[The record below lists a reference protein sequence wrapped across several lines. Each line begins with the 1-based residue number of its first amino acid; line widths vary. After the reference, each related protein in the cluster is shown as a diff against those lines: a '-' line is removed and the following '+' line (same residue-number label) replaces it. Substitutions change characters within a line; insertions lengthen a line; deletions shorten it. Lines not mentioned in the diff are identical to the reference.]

1 MRSDVLGL
9 GLLALGAVLCGAG
22 LPGAAALSE
31 ARAEPAQAA
40 VPAAQMTGAT
50 AQVTGATAQVTTAT
64 APAVSGPT
72 CKLKGTAPVTKNARL
87 YDAPSGGRTIANFT
101 GALVPMTL
109 SAIPAD
115 PASGRARL
123 STTDGSPALRI
134 DGYVAPADVAVF
146 TTRDIPVI
154 SGHIWISSAQKVK
167 LVAATGDS
175 LRAELA
181 ISGSERQTA
190 RASAPCDAF
199 ALQRGVPMKMEVPGN
214 ARGYLMKTSTIELY
228 DRPNGDV
235 IFTLRM
241 IEGTAQLFWS
251 TEAKSGFVHLM
262 SRGDLTI
269 DAWGKLKDLEPLK
282 KGEMMDQYIPPTTA
296 VAGAQLALDK
306 PPPIVKATRSVP
318 VRARRDEK
326 EKPIGE
332 IEAGAEIYLLETVA
346 GWTNVLPKAL
356 GMTPPDEGG
365 FWIPAAE
372 TPK

>member
-22 LPGAAALSE
+22 LPGAAAVSE
-31 ARAEPAQAA
+31 ARAEPAQVA
-40 VPAAQMTGAT
+40 VSAAQATGAT
-50 AQVTGATAQVTTAT
+50 AQVTGATAQ
-64 APAVSGPT
+64 AVSGPT
-72 CKLKGTAPVTKNARL
+72 CKLKGTAPVNKGVRL

-101 GALVPMTL
+101 GALAPMTL

-123 STTDGSPALRI
+123 STSDGSPTLRL
-134 DGYVAPADVAVF
+134 DGYIAPTDVAVF

-175 LRAELA
+175 LRAELS
-181 ISGSERQTA
+181 ISGSEGQTA

-199 ALQRGVPMKMEVPGN
+199 ALQRGAPMKMEVPGS
-214 ARGYLMKTSTIELY
+214 ARGYLMKTSTIELF

-235 IFTLRM
+235 IFTLKM
-241 IEGTAQLFWS
+241 LEGTAQLFWS
-251 TEAKSGFVHLM
+251 TEAKAGFVHLM
-262 SRGDLTI
+262 SRGDLTV
-269 DAWGKLKDLEPLK
+269 DAWGRLKDLEPLK
-282 KGEMMDQYIPPTTA
+282 KGELMDQYIPPTTA

-306 PPPIVKATRSVP
+306 APPIVKATRAIP
-318 VRARRDEK
+318 IRARRDEK
-326 EKPIGE
+326 ERPVGE

>member
-1 MRSDVLGL
+1 MRSEVLGL
-9 GLLALGAVLCGAG
+9 GLLALGALLCGAG
-22 LPGAAALSE
+22 LPGAPAVSE
-31 ARAEPAQAA
+31 ARAQTAQPAPA
-40 VPAAQMTGAT
+40 PAAP
-50 AQVTGATAQVTTAT
+50 
-64 APAVSGPT
+64 APVVSGPS
-72 CKLKGTAPVTKNARL
+72 CKLKGTAPVFKGAKL
-87 YDAPSGGRTIANFT
+87 YDAPSGGRTIATFT

-115 PASGRARL
+115 PAAGRARL
-123 STTDGSPALRI
+123 GTSDSSPSLRI
-134 DGYVAPADVAVF
+134 EGYIAPSDVSVF

-175 LRAELA
+175 LRAELS
-181 ISGSERQTA
+181 ISGSEGQTA
-190 RASAPCDAF
+190 KATASCDAF
-199 ALQRGVPMKMEVPGN
+199 TLQRGAPMRMEVPGS
-214 ARGYLMKTSTIELY
+214 ARGYLMKTSSIELF

-235 IFTLRM
+235 IFTLKM
-241 IEGTAQLFWS
+241 LEGTAQLFWS

-269 DAWGKLKDLEPLK
+269 DAWARLKDLEPLK

-306 PPPIVKATRSVP
+306 APPIVKAQRSVP

-326 EKPIGE
+326 ERPIGE
-332 IEAGAEIYLLETVA
+332 IEAGAEVYVLETVA

-365 FWIPAAE
+365 FWIPASE

>member
-22 LPGAAALSE
+22 LPGAAAVSE
-31 ARAEPAQAA
+31 ARAEPAQVA
-40 VPAAQMTGAT
+40 VSAAQVTGAT
-50 AQVTGATAQVTTAT
+50 AQVTGATAQ
-64 APAVSGPT
+64 AVSGPT
-72 CKLKGTAPVTKNARL
+72 CKLKGTAPVNKGTRL

-101 GALVPMTL
+101 GALAPMTL

-123 STTDGSPALRI
+123 STSDGSPTLRL
-134 DGYVAPADVAVF
+134 DGYIAPTDVAVF

-175 LRAELA
+175 LRAELS
-181 ISGSERQTA
+181 ISGSEGQTA

-199 ALQRGVPMKMEVPGN
+199 ALQRGAPMKMEVPGS
-214 ARGYLMKTSTIELY
+214 ARGYLMKTSTIELF

-235 IFTLRM
+235 IFTLKM
-241 IEGTAQLFWS
+241 LEGTAQLFWS
-251 TEAKSGFVHLM
+251 TEAKAGFVHLM
-262 SRGDLTI
+262 SRGDLTV
-269 DAWGKLKDLEPLK
+269 DAWGRLKDLEPLK
-282 KGEMMDQYIPPTTA
+282 KGELMDQYIPPTTA

-306 PPPIVKATRSVP
+306 APPIVKATRAIP

-326 EKPIGE
+326 ERPVGE

>member
-1 MRSDVLGL
+1 MRSNVLGL
-9 GLLALGAVLCGAG
+9 GLLALGGVLCAG
-22 LPGAAALSE
+22 LPGAPAVSE
-31 ARAEPAQAA
+31 ARAEPAQVVVSA
-40 VPAAQMTGAT
+40 
-50 AQVTGATAQVTTAT
+50 AQVTGAAAQATAT
-64 APAVSGPT
+64 VGQAVSGPA
-72 CKLKGTAPVTKNARL
+72 CKLKGTAPVAKGARL
-87 YDAPSGGRTIANFT
+87 HDAPSGGRAVASFT

-115 PASGRARL
+115 PAAGRARL
-123 STTDGSPALRI
+123 STSDSSPALRI
-134 DGYVAPADVAVF
+134 DGYIAPSDVAVF

-154 SGHIWISSAQKVK
+154 AGHVWISSAQKVK

-175 LRAELA
+175 LRAELL
-181 ISGSERQTA
+181 ISGSEGQTA
-190 RASAPCDAF
+190 KASAPCDAF
-199 ALQRGVPMKMEVPGN
+199 ALQRGVSMKMEIPGS
-214 ARGYLMKTSTIELY
+214 ARGYLMKTSTIELF
-228 DRPNGDV
+228 DRAGGDV
-235 IFTLRM
+235 IFTLKM
-241 IEGTAQLFWS
+241 LEGAAQLFWS
-251 TEAKSGFVHLM
+251 TEAKPGFVHLM

-269 DAWGKLKDLEPLK
+269 DAWARLKDLEPLK

-306 PPPIVKATRSVP
+306 APPIVKATRAIP

-365 FWIPAAE
+365 FWIPASE

>member
-22 LPGAAALSE
+22 LPGVPAISE
-31 ARAEPAQAA
+31 ASAEPAQVA
-40 VPAAQMTGAT
+40 VSA
-50 AQVTGATAQVTTAT
+50 AQVTGAAAQA
-64 APAVSGPT
+64 AVSGPT
-72 CKLKGTAPVTKNARL
+72 CKLKGTAPVPKGARL
-87 YDAPSGGRTIANFT
+87 YDAPSGGRTLASFT

-115 PASGRARL
+115 PASSRARL
-123 STTDGSPALRI
+123 STSEGSPALRI
-134 DGYVAPADVAVF
+134 DGYVAPSDVAVF

-154 SGHIWISSAQKVK
+154 AGHVWISSAQRVK

-175 LRAELA
+175 LRAELS
-181 ISGSERQTA
+181 ISGTEGQTA
-190 RASAPCDAF
+190 KGSASCDAF
-199 ALQRGVPMKMEVPGN
+199 ALQRGVPVRMEVPGS
-214 ARGYLMKTSTIELY
+214 ARGYLMKTSTIELF
-228 DRPNGDV
+228 DRAGGDV
-235 IFTLRM
+235 IFTLKM
-241 IEGTAQLFWS
+241 LEGTAQLFWS
-251 TEAKSGFVHLM
+251 TEAKDGFVHLM

-269 DAWGKLKDLEPLK
+269 DAWARLKDLEPLK

-306 PPPIVKATRSVP
+306 APPIVKATKAIP

-326 EKPIGE
+326 EKPVGE

>member
-22 LPGAAALSE
+22 LPGAAAVSE
-31 ARAEPAQAA
+31 ARAEPAQ
-40 VPAAQMTGAT
+40 VTVSAAQATGAT
-50 AQVTGATAQVTTAT
+50 AQVTGATAQA
-64 APAVSGPT
+64 AVSGPT
-72 CKLKGTAPVTKNARL
+72 CKLKGTAPVNKGVRL
-87 YDAPSGGRTIANFT
+87 HDAPSGGRTIANFT

-123 STTDGSPALRI
+123 STSDGSPTLRI
-134 DGYVAPADVAVF
+134 DGYIAPTDIAVF

-167 LVAATGDS
+167 IVAATGDS
-175 LRAELA
+175 LRAELS
-181 ISGSERQTA
+181 ISGSEGQTA

-199 ALQRGVPMKMEVPGN
+199 ALQRGAPMKMEVPGS
-214 ARGYLMKTSTIELY
+214 ARGYLMKTSTIELF

-235 IFTLRM
+235 IFTLKM
-241 IEGTAQLFWS
+241 LEGTAQLFWS
-251 TEAKSGFVHLM
+251 TEAKAGFVHLM
-262 SRGDLTI
+262 SRGDLTV
-269 DAWGKLKDLEPLK
+269 DAWGRLKDLEPLK
-282 KGEMMDQYIPPTTA
+282 KGELMDQYIPPTTA

-306 PPPIVKATRSVP
+306 APPIVKATRSIP
-318 VRARRDEK
+318 IRARRDEK
-326 EKPIGE
+326 ERPVGE

>member
-22 LPGAAALSE
+22 LPGTPAVSE
-31 ARAEPAQAA
+31 ARAEPAQVA
-40 VPAAQMTGAT
+40 VSA
-50 AQVTGATAQVTTAT
+50 AQVTGAAAQVAGAAT
-64 APAVSGPT
+64 QVSGPT
-72 CKLKGTAPVTKNARL
+72 CKLKGTAPVSKGARL
-87 YDAPSGGRTIANFT
+87 YDAPSGGRPIANFT

-109 SAIPAD
+109 SAIPSD
-115 PASGRARL
+115 PSAGRARL
-123 STTDGSPALRI
+123 STSEGSPALRI
-134 DGYVAPADVAVF
+134 DGYLAPSDVAVY
-146 TTRDIPVI
+146 TSRDIPVI
-154 SGHIWISSAQKVK
+154 QGHIWISSAQKVK

-175 LRAELA
+175 LRAELL

-190 RASAPCDAF
+190 KGSASCDAF
-199 ALQRGVPMKMEVPGN
+199 SLQRGSAVKMEVPGS
-214 ARGYLMKTSTIELY
+214 ARGYLMKTSTIELF
-228 DRPNGDV
+228 DRADGDV
-235 IFTLRM
+235 IFTLKM
-241 IEGTAQLFWS
+241 LEGTAQLFWS

-269 DAWGKLKDLEPLK
+269 DAWARLKDLEPLK
-282 KGEMMDQYIPPTTA
+282 KGEIMDQYIPPTTA

-306 PPPIVKATRSVP
+306 APPIVKATRAIP
-318 VRARRDEK
+318 VRARRDVK
-326 EKPIGE
+326 EKPVGE

-356 GMTPPDEGG
+356 GVTPPDEGG

>member
-9 GLLALGAVLCGAG
+9 GLLALGAVLCGGG
-22 LPGAAALSE
+22 LPGTPAISE
-31 ARAEPAQAA
+31 AKAEPAQVA
-40 VPAAQMTGAT
+40 VSA
-50 AQVTGATAQVTTAT
+50 AQVTGAAAQA
-64 APAVSGPT
+64 AVSGPT
-72 CKLKGTAPVTKNARL
+72 CKLKGTAPVNKGARL
-87 YDAPSGGRTIANFT
+87 HDAPTGGRTIANFT

-115 PASGRARL
+115 PSAGRARL
-123 STTDGSPALRI
+123 STSEGSPALRL
-134 DGYVAPADVAVF
+134 DGYIAPSDVAVY

-154 SGHIWISSAQKVK
+154 QGHIWISSAQKVK

-175 LRAELA
+175 LRAELS

-190 RASAPCDAF
+190 KGSASCDAF
-199 ALQRGVPMKMEVPGN
+199 SLQRSSPVKMEVPGS
-214 ARGYLMKTSTIELY
+214 ARGYLMKTSTIELL
-228 DRPNGDV
+228 DRPDGDV

-241 IEGTAQLFWS
+241 LEGTAQLFWS

-269 DAWGKLKDLEPLK
+269 DAWARLKDLEPLK
-282 KGEMMDQYIPPTTA
+282 KGEIMDQYIPPTTA

-306 PPPIVKATRSVP
+306 APPIVKATRAIP
-318 VRARRDEK
+318 VRARRDVK
-326 EKPIGE
+326 EKPVGE

>member
-22 LPGAAALSE
+22 LPGATAVSE
-31 ARAEPAQAA
+31 ARAEPAQVA
-40 VPAAQMTGAT
+40 VSA
-50 AQVTGATAQVTTAT
+50 AQVTGAAAQAAGAA
-64 APAVSGPT
+64 APAVTGPT
-72 CKLKGTAPVTKNARL
+72 CKLKGTAPVSKGARL

-115 PASGRARL
+115 PSASRARL
-123 STTDGSPALRI
+123 STSDSGPALRL
-134 DGYVAPADVAVF
+134 DGYVAPSDVTVY

-154 SGHIWISSAQKVK
+154 QGHIWISSAQKVK

-175 LRAELA
+175 LRAELS
-181 ISGSERQTA
+181 ISGSEGQTA
-190 RASAPCDAF
+190 KASASCDAF
-199 ALQRGVPMKMEVPGN
+199 SLQRGVPVKMEVPGS
-214 ARGYLMKTSTIELY
+214 ARGYLMKTSTIELF

-235 IFTLRM
+235 IFTLKM
-241 IEGTAQLFWS
+241 LEGTAQLFWS
-251 TEAKSGFVHLM
+251 TEAKNGFVHLM
-262 SRGDLTI
+262 SRGDLTV
-269 DAWGKLKDLEPLK
+269 DAWGRLKDLEPLK

-306 PPPIVKATRSVP
+306 APPIVKATRAIP
-318 VRARRDEK
+318 VRARRDVK
-326 EKPIGE
+326 EKPVGE

-365 FWIPAAE
+365 FWIPASE

>member
-22 LPGAAALSE
+22 LPGAPAVAE
-31 ARAEPAQAA
+31 AKAESAQAA
-40 VPAAQMTGAT
+40 APPAAPA
-50 AQVTGATAQVTTAT
+50 APVAAAVTG
-64 APAVSGPT
+64 PS
-72 CKLKGTAPVTKNARL
+72 CKLKGTAPLMKGAQL
-87 YDAPSGGRTIANFT
+87 HDAPAGGRVLATFT
-101 GALVPMTL
+101 GALVPMTMT
-109 SAIPAD
+109 AIPAD

-123 STTDGSPALRI
+123 STTDGAPALRV
-134 DGYVAPADVAVF
+134 DGYVAPADVKVY

-154 SGHIWISSAQKVK
+154 AGHVWISSAQPVK

-175 LRAELA
+175 LRAELS
-181 ISGSERQTA
+181 ISGSEGQTA

-199 ALQRGVPMKMEVPGN
+199 TLQRGVPTKMEVPGS

-228 DRPNGDV
+228 DRPKGDV
-235 IFTLRM
+235 IFLLKM
-241 IEGTAQLFWS
+241 LEGTAQLFWS
-251 TEAKSGFVHLM
+251 TEARSGFVHLM

-269 DAWGKLKDLEPLK
+269 DAWARLKDLEPLK

-306 PPPIVKATRSVP
+306 PPPIVKATRSIP
-318 VRARRDEK
+318 IRARRDEK
-326 EKPIGE
+326 EKPVGE
-332 IEAGAEIYLLETVA
+332 IEAGAEVYILETVA

-365 FWIPAAE
+365 FWIPASE